1 MVAGPHTS
9 AFRLKHWITAGITD
23 LPESE
28 IDESSLEF
36 RRHLLSV
43 AAWIGD
49 KSLVVKLVEEGCNH
63 NDNPSM
69 FLTPLRAASYR
80 GHIDIVKFLMVD
92 NSGDAPAL
100 RDRPLLIMS
109 SAAHHNHTE
118 LIEIALDNSWHRGE
132 VELTCIRNAMHSA
145 LRVTSDSETFTR
157 LLQDADPPMTQ
168 YDKSGLLLN
177 AAAQGKLAI
186 VKHLIEREG
195 IGSHGFDA
203 SVFQRRYPA
212 ELLKS
217 SRYPSRYWNSLTCA
231 VRTGEVDIVKVL
243 LDSGAQLG
251 HAIECAAA
259 GGSKTLVRL
268 LWEYGESKNA
278 AVQGAFLMA
287 VDRED
292 TGMFKFLGELGAT
305 LDEDVRAL
313 LIKLAHESGLES
325 MVNLLTGTQVH

>member
-186 VKHLIEREG
+186 VKHLIEREAYMG
-195 IGSHGFDA
+195 
-203 SVFQRRYPA
+203 
-212 ELLKS
+212 
-217 SRYPSRYWNSLTCA
+217 SLT
-231 VRTGEVDIVKVL
+231 RL
-243 LDSGAQLG
+243 R
-251 HAIECAAA
+251 
-259 GGSKTLVRL
+259 KT
-268 LWEYGESKNA
+268 
-278 AVQGAFLMA
+278 F
-287 VDRED
+287 
-292 TGMFKFLGELGAT
+292 
-305 LDEDVRAL
+305 
-313 LIKLAHESGLES
+313 
-325 MVNLLTGTQVH
+325 